1 LANEGVFIR
10 VAGLEISGGVRLR
23 LKQREGKA
31 VKERKTPAKRGEVGR
46 SPEAVGGEARA
57 GTTAVA
63 EGGVAPGG
71 ANEKYQ
77 RILDAAV
84 EVIAENGYFNSPVSA
99 IAARAGVADGTIYL
113 YFKSKDD
120 VLRTAIDTTFDRFHQ
135 QLLEKFETMTDPREQ
150 LEYIAR
156 VHLES
161 STKDRSM
168 AILMQTEMRQSANFI
183 AEFSHKHLVRY
194 IQVVREVVRRG
205 QQSGVFRQDVSDGLV
220 AHCMFGA
227 IDELLSSAVFTHRE
241 YDAKVTAAQVMDV
254 LWNGIGTGAAS
265 RTETKA

>member
-1 LANEGVFIR
+1 M
-10 VAGLEISGGVRLR
+10 RLR
-23 LKQREGKA
+23 LKQR
-31 VKERKTPAKRGEVGR
+31 PATETNDRRPPADGDPSSGSVG
-46 SPEAVGGEARA
+46 
-57 GTTAVA
+57 
-63 EGGVAPGG
+63 
-71 ANEKYQ
+71 EKYQ
-77 RILDAAV
+77 RILDAAIA
-84 EVIAENGYFNSPVSA
+84 VIAEKGYFNSPVSA

-120 VLRTAIDTTFDRFHQ
+120 VLRTAIDSTFDRFHQ
-135 QLLEKFETMTDPREQ
+135 QLRERFESVINPREQ

-161 STKDRSM
+161 ASQNRSM

-194 IQVVREVVRRG
+194 IQLVREVVRRG

-227 IDELLSSAVFTHRE
+227 IDELLSSAVFANRE
-241 YDAKVTAAQVMDV
+241 YDAAVTAKQVMDV
-254 LWNGIGTGAAS
+254 VLHGIGTHAS
-265 RTETKA
+265 